1 MAAKHAFGL
10 AKIEFAPIAGDGDV
24 GTVWQEV
31 GETALGTCQ
40 LTSTDPQ
47 TTDFNIEES
56 DSPIESTISTPAEIN
71 VALSTYNISPSQLE
85 DLYGG
90 TVTAGPPDVWEAPDQ
105 LPELEYSWKLT
116 DKKGGIWVIPRG
128 KVSSKLNV
136 SFAKDKLGQLDI
148 NVKIL
153 QPTKTGVK
161 RIKYTS
167 Y

>member
-10 AKIEFAPIAGDGDV
+10 AKIEYAPIAGDGDV
-24 GTVWQEV
+24 GTVWTEV

-71 VALSTYNISPSQLE
+71 VALSTYNISPDQLSA
-85 DLYGG
+85 LYGG
-90 TVTAGPPDVWEAPDQ
+90 TVVAGPPKEWFAPDI
-105 LPELEYSWKLT
+105 LPELEYSFKLT
-116 DKKGGIWVIPRG
+116 DKKGGIWTIPRG
-128 KVSSKLNV
+128 KISSKLNV

-153 QPTKTGVK
+153 QPTKSGVK
-161 RIKYTS
+161 RIHYVS